1 VGRLT
6 IQLPYD
12 RSDIKKELHGTQKPR
27 HAYTCKPGL
36 CLQKQ
41 AARLAANCMARKNY
55 VILQQEHK
63 QIAKYG

>member
-1 VGRLT
+1 MERK
-6 IQLPYD
+6 
-12 RSDIKKELHGTQKPR
+12 S
-27 HAYTCKPGL
+27 PGMHTPASRGFL
-36 CLQKQ
+36 CEKQ